1 MGILKMK
8 TTKSINH
15 YKFVSWDVQAPSH
28 QTMEDYKRISTFSGY
43 NIRDGVYSLL
53 GYKYLYCNHLK
64 LFWYRNHGSINQA
77 YALNIT
83 DLKRV
88 LRSHHIFIGK
98 DFKAVEVKR

>member
-1 MGILKMK
+1 MK
-8 TTKSINH
+8 TKTIES
-15 YKFVSWDVQAPSH
+15 YKFVSWDVQSPSY

-43 NIRDGVYSLL
+43 DITTGTYSLL

-64 LFWYRNHGSINQA
+64 LFWYRNYGKINQA

-88 LRSHHIFIGK
+88 LRSHYSSISK
-98 DFKAVEVKR
+98 DFKAVEVK